1 MRISWC
7 LSHLLTFLG
16 TARSTEPGTSRNLA
30 SQKLVFPSGLQIEIC
45 PGACGGHM
53 EALQEDILRYWDA
66 EHDQV
71 DRPSYST
78 PEADGGYSRQ
88 FGDVKR
94 AVVRLYRDHI
104 YEQEAKD
111 DSLVVNIHQ
120 DSDCTGDIV
129 AQLL

>member
-1 MRISWC
+1 
-7 LSHLLTFLG
+7 
-16 TARSTEPGTSRNLA
+16 
-30 SQKLVFPSGLQIEIC
+30 
-45 PGACGGHM
+45 M

-88 FGDVKR
+88 FGDVQR
-94 AVVRLYRDHI
+94 AAVRLYRDHI